1 MTGTPRPAQNPRPVQ
16 RGAKSTSAKQWKR
29 EVGLAH
35 AARTKLANGLR
46 EKQARGERVQP
57 YIRQYLSAAA
67 ARFCGALAALRGEP
81 DRQTAEALAATVNPW
96 REGYRPIRWHKHAK
110 KNGGYRPICALPPD
124 LKAVHYVIAGA
135 LKAAFVP
142 NNHVYG
148 VTGRG
153 RDEAARHLKEA
164 QNAGRPYLAKLDIV
178 DCFQSINP
186 DSLYQLPLP
195 KEVIRRALDTRHM
208 MFEEWEPQTGT
219 TTNQRLSGIPKHS
232 HSESGPR
239 GLLQGSPASNLIL
252 AWLLND
258 VPVPEGAMVLICT
271 DNIAVAAA
279 DPTTRQAV
287 IESLVAYFQRDCPA
301 GPLNLCPAVYA
312 GPGTEPL
319 DFLSYAFD
327 PDSPEIS
334 VADAALSKL
343 EGRLDDLEDDDT
355 LDDLTFALGTW
366 QALRTFRSGFNAAAD
381 VEAHLQR
388 CAILTGFWLV
398 RRQNAFLSDLHA
410 HVFDPPTTTEGA
422 VIARLLH
429 GFRLPKHRN
438 NNCVNATK
446 SAE

>member
-16 RGAKSTSAKQWKR
+16 RGAKSTAAKQWKR

-35 AARTKLANGLR
+35 ARRTKLANGLR

-110 KNGGYRPICALPPD
+110 KSGGYRPICDLPPD

-142 NNHVYG
+142 NNHIYG

-153 RDEAARHLKEA
+153 CDEAARRLKEA
-164 QNAGRPYLAKLDIV
+164 QNAGQTYLAKLDIV

-195 KEVIRRALDTRHM
+195 KEVIRRALDTRNM
-208 MFEEWEPQTGT
+208 MFEEWDPQIGP
-219 TTNQRLSGIPKHS
+219 TTNQRLSGSPMHS

-258 VPVPEGAMVLICT
+258 APMPEGAMVLICT
-271 DNIAVAAA
+271 DNIAVAAV
-279 DPTTRQAV
+279 DHTTRQAV

-319 DFLSYAFD
+319 DFLSYEFD
-327 PDSPEIS
+327 PAQAGIGIAAS
-334 VADAALSKL
+334 ALSKL
-343 EGRLDDLEDDDT
+343 EGRLADLEDDNT
-355 LDDLTFALGTW
+355 LDDLTFALATW
-366 QALRTFRSGFNAAAD
+366 QALRSFRSGFSAAAD
-381 VEAHLQR
+381 VESQLER
-388 CAILTGFWLV
+388 CAKLAGFWLYG
-398 RRQNAFLSDLHA
+398 RQNAFLSDLHA

>member
-1 MTGTPRPAQNPRPVQ
+1 MTGTPRPAPNLRPVQ

-35 AARTKLANGLR
+35 AARTKLANGLL

-110 KNGGYRPICALPPD
+110 KSGGYRPICDLPPD

-142 NNHVYG
+142 NNHIYG

-153 RDEAARHLKEA
+153 RDEAARRLKEA
-164 QNAGRPYLAKLDIV
+164 QNAGQTYLAKLDIV

-208 MFEEWEPQTGT
+208 MFEEWEPQKGT
-219 TTNQRLSGIPKHS
+219 TANRRLSGIPMHS

-258 VPVPEGAMVLICT
+258 VPMPEGAMVLTCT

-279 DPTTRQAV
+279 DHTIRQAA

-301 GPLNLCPAVYA
+301 GPLNLCPAVCA

-327 PDSPEIS
+327 PDSREIS
-334 VADAALSKL
+334 VAEAALSKL
-343 EGRLDDLEDDDT
+343 EKRLADLEDDDT
-355 LDDLTFALGTW
+355 LDDLSFALGTW
-366 QALRTFRSGFNAAAD
+366 QALRSFRSGFSAAGD
-381 VEAHLQR
+381 VDAHLDR
-388 CAILTGFWLV
+388 CAKLTGFWLDG
-398 RRQNAFLSDLHA
+398 RQNAFLSDLHA

-422 VIARLLH
+422 VIARLISDCRKRIH
-429 GFRLPKHRN
+429 HRG
-438 NNCVNATK
+438 CR
-446 SAE
+446 

>member
-1 MTGTPRPAQNPRPVQ
+1 MTVHHRPGANGHLVQ
-16 RGAKSTSAKQWKR
+16 RGANSTAFNRWNR
-29 EVGLAH
+29 EVGIAH
-35 AARTKLANGLR
+35 AGRVRLADIICRKRDKG
-46 EKQARGERVQP
+46 KRVQVQLA
-57 YIRQYLSAAA
+57 RQYLAAPSVLL
-67 ARFCGALAALRGEP
+67 CGALAALRGEP

-110 KNGGYRPICALPPD
+110 KSGGYRPICALPPD

-142 NNHVYG
+142 KDHIYG

-153 RDEAARHLKEA
+153 RDEAARRLKEA
-164 QNAGRPYLAKLDIV
+164 QNAGLAYLAKLDIV

-208 MFEEWEPQTGT
+208 MFEEWEPQKGMTA
-219 TTNQRLSGIPKHS
+219 NQRLSGIPTHS

-258 VPVPEGAMVLICT
+258 VPMPEGAMVLICT

-287 IESLVAYFQRDCPA
+287 IESLVAHFHRDCPA

-312 GPGTEPL
+312 GPGAEPL

-327 PDSPEIS
+327 PGSREIS
-334 VADAALSKL
+334 VAEAALSNL
-343 EGRLDDLEDDDT
+343 EGRLADLEDDDT
-355 LDDLTFALGTW
+355 LDDLTFALAIW
-366 QALRTFRSGFNAAAD
+366 QALRSFRSGFSAAAD
-381 VEAHLQR
+381 VEAQLER
-388 CAILTGFWLV
+388 CAILTGFWLDG
-398 RRQNAFLSDLHA
+398 RQNAFLSDLHC
-410 HVFDPPTTTEGA
+410 HVFDPPTTTEGR
-422 VIARLLH
+422 VIHRLLCN
-429 GFRLPKHRN
+429 FKLPKNRN
-438 NNCVNATK
+438 SRCARQ
-446 SAE
+446 